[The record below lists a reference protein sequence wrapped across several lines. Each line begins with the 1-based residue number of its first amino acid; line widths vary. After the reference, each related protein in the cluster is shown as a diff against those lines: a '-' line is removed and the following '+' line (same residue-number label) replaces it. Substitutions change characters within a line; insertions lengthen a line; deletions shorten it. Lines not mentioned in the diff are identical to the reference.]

1 MQLRHPRPGLA
12 KVRAAP
18 LFGRRNVA
26 LIVAHPGP
34 LRDLVE
40 AADVVSEGA
49 TRIEGGALVYYG
61 TTSVLLLCRSAGG
74 ALPDDEAST
83 MAGALGCDPHLRL
96 RAVRIAHREATA
108 RAGGPLATL
117 LAEIH
122 VAPTARG
129 VTLLVEVVARL
140 ARGDLRKTE
149 GGTLEGI
156 ASSATQV
163 R

>member
-1 MQLRHPRPGLA
+1 MQHRHPRPGLA

-26 LIVAHPGP
+26 LVVAHPGP
-34 LRDLVE
+34 VRDLVE

-49 TRIEGGALVYYG
+49 TRVEGGALVFYG
-61 TTSVLLLCRSAGG
+61 STSVLFLRASAGG
-74 ALPDDEAST
+74 ALADDEVST
-83 MAGALGCDPHLRL
+83 FTGLLGCDPHLRL

-108 RAGGPLATL
+108 RAGGPLATM

-122 VAPTARG
+122 VAPNARG
-129 VTLLVEVVARL
+129 VALLVEVVARL
-140 ARGDLRKTE
+140 ARGDVRKAE
-149 GGTLEGI
+149 GGTAERI
-156 ASSATQV
+156 ASSATQL